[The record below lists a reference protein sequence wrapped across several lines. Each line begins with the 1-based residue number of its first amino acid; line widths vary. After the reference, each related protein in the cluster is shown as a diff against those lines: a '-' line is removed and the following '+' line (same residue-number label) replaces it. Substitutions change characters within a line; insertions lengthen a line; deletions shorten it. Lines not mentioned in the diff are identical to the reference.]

1 MLSRDYINNKMR
13 NTHINA
19 LTAAFVAK
27 ELNNFSEPIMEFD
40 SVTSKN
46 ESKKI
51 GFITRHLLTG
61 EPTHSLILQGDH
73 YDRV

>member
-1 MLSRDYINNKMR
+1 MR
-13 NTHINA
+13 NTHMYA

-27 ELNNFSEPIMEFD
+27 ELKNFSDPIMEFD

-46 ESKKI
+46 ELKKI
-51 GFITRHLLTG
+51 GFITRHQLTG
-61 EPTHSLILQGDH
+61 EPTHSLILQGNH